1 MNGSVGMD
9 LAEISRIRKAME
21 NPRFLLEFF
30 TENERAYITAR
41 HTPEQ
46 SAAGAWAAKEAFSKA
61 VGTGVRGWSLREVEV
76 AARSIG
82 EAGSPAAWTGSTAV
96 FRLCVFTEHQ
106 PYGYHGGSSC
116 TGRKTGREM
125 TDVCTQFRADAGFG
139 GPLC

>member
-46 SAAGAWAAKEAFSKA
+46 SAAGAWGRQGSLFQGGGHRCAGLVAPGGGSAATIHWGSRFS
-61 VGTGVRGWSLREVEV
+61 GCMDGR
-76 AARSIG
+76 
-82 EAGSPAAWTGSTAV
+82 TAV

-106 PYGYHGGSSC
+106 PTVPWAAAVVLAEKQGG
-116 TGRKTGREM
+116 K
-125 TDVCTQFRADAGFG
+125 
-139 GPLC
+139 

>member
-61 VGTGVRGWSLREVEV
+61 MGTGGGS

-106 PYGYHGGSSC
+106 PYGYHGGGSC

-125 TDVCTQFRADAGFG
+125 TDVCTQFRTDAGFG

>member
-46 SAAGAWAAKEAFSKA
+46 SAAGAL
-61 VGTGVRGWSLREVEV
+61 SL
-76 AARSIG
+76 I
-82 EAGSPAAWTGSTAV
+82 
-96 FRLCVFTEHQ
+96 HI
-106 PYGYHGGSSC
+106 
-116 TGRKTGREM
+116 
-125 TDVCTQFRADAGFG
+125 
-139 GPLC
+139 

>member
-46 SAAGAWAAKEAFSKA
+46 SAAGAW
-61 VGTGVRGWSLREVEV
+61 GRQGSLFQGGGHRCAGLV
-76 AARSIG
+76 APGGGSASRSIG
-82 EAGSPAAWTGSTAV
+82 GSRFSG
-96 FRLCVFTEHQ
+96 CMDGQH
-106 PYGYHGGSSC
+106 SSFQ
-116 TGRKTGREM
+116 TMR
-125 TDVCTQFRADAGFG
+125 FH
-139 GPLC
+139 

>member
-1 MNGSVGMD
+1 MKGSVGMD

-76 AARSIG
+76 LHDPLGQPVLRLHGRAAQQFSDYAFSLSI
-82 EAGSPAAWTGSTAV
+82 SHTDTMAAAV
-96 FRLCVFTEHQ
+96 VLAEKQ
-106 PYGYHGGSSC
+106 GG
-116 TGRKTGREM
+116 K
-125 TDVCTQFRADAGFG
+125 
-139 GPLC
+139 

>member
-61 VGTGVRGWSLREVEV
+61 VEVLHDPLGQPVLRLHGRAAQQFSDYAFSLSISHTDTM
-76 AARSIG
+76 AA
-82 EAGSPAAWTGSTAV
+82 AV
-96 FRLCVFTEHQ
+96 VLAEKQ
-106 PYGYHGGSSC
+106 GG
-116 TGRKTGREM
+116 K
-125 TDVCTQFRADAGFG
+125 
-139 GPLC
+139 